1 MPSSHRPTLTRLSLA
16 LVGALSACA
25 HEDAGKVSLSE
36 LNRTV
41 AALRAQNT
49 AYEKQVQEL
58 ENRVFIL
65 GDQLESRKQS
75 GTSGDAPRPALPS
88 DPALA
93 GLPKVT
99 LHPREKAEPQA
110 EPPGEPAEDVEYAGD
125 AVRST
130 AKRPV
135 LRLYGDE
142 TPVFSRE
149 LPVSE
154 ERPVARPATPARRLS
169 VASEGGRSERPAPHA
184 VDPGELYHRALEA
197 LRAGKHAEAVT
208 GFREFLKLHANHDFA
223 DNAQYWLGECFYD
236 QKDYPTAVREFRRV
250 LEKYPQGNKVP
261 DALLKVGFCHLA
273 LGSTDVARQTLA
285 RLVREFPRHGAAT
298 LASAKLAELAGAGA
312 PATASQSS
320 QPSNE
325 EVQ

>member
-1 MPSSHRPTLTRLSLA
+1 MPSSHRPALTRLSLA

-25 HEDAGKVSLSE
+25 HEDAGKVSMSE

-41 AALRAQNT
+41 AALRAQNA

-65 GDQLESRKQS
+65 GDQLESRK
-75 GTSGDAPRPALPS
+75 TGDAPRAAVPS
-88 DPALA
+88 DPAA
-93 GLPKVT
+93 AELPKVT
-99 LHPREKAEPQA
+99 LHPRQRAEPQA
-110 EPPGEPAEDVEYAGD
+110 EPPGEPAEDVEYVGD
-125 AVRST
+125 AVKST

-149 LPVSE
+149 LPAAE

-169 VASEGGRSERPAPHA
+169 VASEGGRSERPAARA
-184 VDPGELYHRALEA
+184 VDPGELYHRALES

-208 GFREFLKLHANHDFA
+208 GFREFLKLHASHDFA

-273 LGSTDVARQTLA
+273 LGSTDVGRQTLE

-298 LASAKLAELAGAGA
+298 LASARLAELGGAVA

-320 QPSNE
+320 NE